1 MDRRTILSALSLAL
15 TGFPVRLSAQ
25 SASGSID
32 FSSYMV
38 GALPPDFLGT
48 WRTGQGAVGD
58 WRVVEDPTAT
68 QGKAIEQ
75 ASADPTDYRFPLAV
89 YEPLPVQNAEVSV
102 RCKAVA
108 GKIDRAGG
116 LAMRLT
122 DADNYYVVRANALE
136 GNVNLY
142 RVLKGRRQQIAGTS
156 AKVSS
161 GEWHTL
167 ALRAEG
173 MRLAVS
179 YDGNSLFA
187 VTDHTFSGLGK
198 VALWTK
204 ADSVIRFDELAI
216 RPLQ

>member
-1 MDRRTILSALSLAL
+1 MDRRTVLSALSLAL
-15 TGFPVRLSAQ
+15 TGCPVKLRAQ
-25 SASGSID
+25 SATERID
-32 FSSYMV
+32 FSPYAV

-75 ASADPTDYRFPLAV
+75 ASVDPTDYRFPLAV
-89 YEPLPVQNAEVSV
+89 YEPQPVQNADVSV
-102 RCKAVA
+102 CFKAITGTV
-108 GKIDRAGG
+108 DRAGG
-116 LAMRLT
+116 LAIRLT

-142 RVLKGRRQQIAGTS
+142 RVLKGRRQQIAGAP

-161 GEWHTL
+161 GEWHAL

-173 MRLAVS
+173 VRLAS
-179 YDGNSLFA
+179 PTTASPCSQSPITPSPASAKSPCGRRRTA
-187 VTDHTFSGLGK
+187 
-198 VALWTK
+198 
-204 ADSVIRFDELAI
+204 
-216 RPLQ
+216 